1 MLTESPFEDLLTLFE
16 QLPDHDGQAVDD
28 LRSSLYEKHSV
39 FSPNGDDMI
48 EWMSWLAAWQ
58 GKPKVALRESHICLF
73 ASSYEGGGDENNAV
87 EFADLAGRG
96 VTPIN
101 HLCKDRG
108 LGLRVLELAPSIP
121 HNLDTSW
128 TERECMAACAFGM
141 EATAAGGDLLGL
153 SAVSE
158 GGDKVAINLIEK
170 IEALVSSE
178 SGALGVL
185 RCMQEN
191 AGREIA
197 ALVGAMLA
205 ARSRRLPVLLEGWP
219 ALAAMKVI
227 HEINASAVAHVRVA
241 SVSGA
246 QQRRVVSSLE
256 QCSLLSPSCTMPSGC
271 GVALAISTLFPLI
284 ELAK

>member
-1 MLTESPFEDLLTLFE
+1 MLTDSPFEDLLTLFE
-16 QLPDHDGQAVDD
+16 QLPDLDRKAADD
-28 LRSSLYEKHSV
+28 LQSYLSKKHSV
-39 FSPNGDDMI
+39 FSEYEEDMV
-48 EWMSWLAAWQ
+48 EWLSWLAAWQ
-58 GKPKVALRESHICLF
+58 GKSKIGLRESHICLF
-73 ASSYEGGGDENNAV
+73 SSSYEGGGDEKNAV
-87 EFADLAGRG
+87 EFADLAGKG

-121 HNLDTSW
+121 FSLDTPW

-158 GGDKVAINLIEK
+158 GANDVAISLIEK
-170 IEALVSSE
+170 IEALGSSE
-178 SGALGVL
+178 SSDYSVL

-205 ARSRRLPVLLEGWP
+205 ARSRRLPVLVEGWA
-219 ALAAMKVI
+219 ALAAMKVL
-227 HEINASAVAHVRVA
+227 HAVDSNAIAHVRVA
-241 SVSGA
+241 SVA
-246 QQRRVVSSLE
+246 DAREQRVVSSFE
-256 QCSLLSPSCTMPSGC
+256 QSTLLSPLNTLPSGC
-271 GVALAISTLFPLI
+271 GVALAISALFPLI